1 MQLPQKKPQLVI
13 FDCDGVLV
21 DSEPIFIRTLQK
33 YLGVGAAGLGVEE
46 LQAICVGK
54 TRADVEELLCRL
66 GVAFPPTW
74 PGDFYE
80 RLFRAFKDEIRP
92 IPGALY
98 AISRIVAS
106 GISVCVASNG
116 SKEKVTLLLEHT
128 GLLPFFGDRVYTL
141 NDVGAGKPAPDLFL
155 HAAGMT
161 GVNVSEC
168 VVVEDSISGFR
179 AAEKAAMKCF
189 AFCPLGQGGR
199 NEYFPAY
206 PFSDMRSLPD
216 LIGT

>member
-80 RLFRAFKDEIRP
+80 RLFRAFKD
-92 IPGALY
+92 AH
-98 AISRIVAS
+98 S
-106 GISVCVASNG
+106 GELGHSFRQHSATWSEV
-116 SKEKVTLLLEHT
+116 
-128 GLLPFFGDRVYTL
+128 FGHL
-141 NDVGAGKPAPDLFL
+141 
-155 HAAGMT
+155 
-161 GVNVSEC
+161 
-168 VVVEDSISGFR
+168 
-179 AAEKAAMKCF
+179 
-189 AFCPLGQGGR
+189 
-199 NEYFPAY
+199 
-206 PFSDMRSLPD
+206 
-216 LIGT
+216 